1 MTTDPVPPIT
11 AGEVG
16 EWDIE
21 TDVVVVG
28 LGCAGAC
35 AAVEA
40 AEHDAEVLVL
50 EAAAAGGG
58 TSAMS
63 GGLIYLGGGTPIQ
76 TACGFD
82 DTPDDMAA
90 FLTAA
95 CGPGTDA
102 AKVAAY
108 CEGSVV
114 HFGWL
119 VDHGVPFEARFC
131 AEPDRE
137 PADDSGLVFSGG
149 ESSWPFTEIAPPAP
163 RGHHPRFPD
172 SAGGFLMQR
181 LLDAV
186 AVTGARVIT
195 EAVAEHLVIDDGEV
209 VGIAADVDGRRTHVR
224 ARSGVVLTAGGF
236 TFNHDMVRRHCPQ
249 ALRPNVPIG
258 TQFDDGRAICMGQG
272 VGAATVG
279 MEHIEV
285 GLPVGPPHSVVRGI
299 LVNGSGERF
308 INEDTYA
315 GRLGKASLLDHDGQM
330 YFVHSDETFAVNIA
344 GYTAKWVAETP
355 AELEAEIGFPA
366 GSLTATLERYNR
378 HAATG
383 DDPEF
388 HKAPEWVVP
397 LQPPYGVVDLRVE
410 HSYYATFT
418 LGGLRTTVDGAVRTP
433 AGTTVPGL
441 YAAGRTTA
449 GIAGAGYVSGISLG
463 DGTFFGRQAGRSAA
477 VAART
482 SGVPSSSRAAPPN
495 RNEPTSSRVS
505 SGTIIQG

>member
-1 MTTDPVPPIT
+1 MTTDATHDTDPIAPLP

-16 EWDIE
+16 SWDVE
-21 TDVVVVG
+21 ADVVVVG
-28 LGCAGAC
+28 LGCAGAS

-40 AEHDAEVLVL
+40 AENDADVVVL

-58 TSAMS
+58 TSSMS
-63 GGLIYLGGGTPIQ
+63 GGLIYLGGGTPVQ
-76 TACGFD
+76 QACGFT
-82 DTPDDMAA
+82 DTPEAMAA

-95 CGPGTDA
+95 CGPGADE

-108 CEGSVV
+108 CEASVE

-131 AEPDRE
+131 EEPDRE

-149 ESSWPFTEIAPPAP
+149 ENSWPFTEIAPPAP

-172 SAGGFLMQR
+172 AAGGFLMQR

-186 AVTGARVIT
+186 AATGARVVPD
-195 EAVAEHLVIDDGEV
+195 AVAQRLVVDDGVV
-209 VGIAADVDGRRTHVR
+209 VGIAADVDGLRTLVR
-224 ARSGVVLTAGGF
+224 ARRAVVLAAGGF
-236 TFNHDMVRRHCPQ
+236 TFNHDMVRMHCPQ

-258 TQFDDGRAICMGQG
+258 TQFDDGRALRMGQG
-272 VGAATVG
+272 VGASTIG

-285 GLPVGPPHSVVRGI
+285 GLPIGPPHSIVRGI
-299 LVNGSGERF
+299 LVNGRGERF

-315 GRLGKASLLDHDGQM
+315 GRLGKASLLEHDGHM

-344 GYTAKWVAETP
+344 GYTARWVAETP

-366 GSLTATLERYNR
+366 GSLAATLERYNR
-378 HAATG
+378 HAATS

-397 LQPPYGVVDLRVE
+397 LNPPYGVVDMTVE
-410 HSYYATFT
+410 RSFYATFT
-418 LGGLRTTVDGAVRTP
+418 LGGLQTAVDGAVRTP
-433 AGTTVPGL
+433 AGATVPGL
-441 YAAGRTTA
+441 FAAGRTTA

-463 DGTFFGRQAGRSAA
+463 DGTFFGRRAGRSAA
-477 VAART
+477 AG
-482 SGVPSSSRAAPPN
+482 S
-495 RNEPTSSRVS
+495 
-505 SGTIIQG
+505 